1 MPQPKVGR
9 GNGTPRKHGLTGTRT
24 YNTWINMR
32 QRCQNP
38 NNDRYADWG
47 GRGIRVCD
55 RWSSFENFLTD
66 MGEAPAGMSI
76 ERIDNDG
83 DYEPG
88 NCRWA
93 TRAEQ
98 SRNTR
103 RSRMVMHEGETMGVS
118 DWSKRLGVSRACL
131 RRRLKKSGTIR
142 PM

>member
-1 MPQPKVGR
+1 MPQPAVGR
-9 GNGTPRKHGLTGTRT
+9 GNGTPRKHGLTGSPT
-24 YNTWINMR
+24 YVAWINMR
-32 QRCQNP
+32 QRCSNP

-55 RWSSFENFLTD
+55 RWASFENFLAD
-66 MGEAPAGMSI
+66 MGVKPRGWTL

-98 SRNTR
+98 AKNKRPRRVQCERNNKGQF
-103 RSRMVMHEGETMGVS
+103 V
-118 DWSKRLGVSRACL
+118 
-131 RRRLKKSGTIR
+131 